1 MDPFVRQ
8 LAKIPTD
15 RRSLN
20 RYPVAMRV
28 TLREGRACVFDV
40 TIQDLSCQGCRV
52 ALGYHAA
59 PGQDVVVRFAGL
71 QPIRATIMWASGG
84 EAGVKFAQPFH
95 YSVLR
100 HLITT
105 TGGPSAS
112 LMD

>member
-1 MDPFVRQ
+1 MDCSVRQ

-40 TIQDLSCQGCRV
+40 TIHDLSCHGCRV
-52 ALGYHAA
+52 ALGYQAA

-71 QPIRATIMWASGG
+71 QPVRATIMWAAGG
-84 EAGVKFAQPFH
+84 EAGVRFAQPFH
-95 YSVLR
+95 YAVLR

-112 LMD
+112 EMD